1 MCDYTV
7 SGSKETLSRYT
18 AYTYD
23 KQKRLAAY
31 AECDGPDVP
40 SQETL
45 DKHKVSYTYDK
56 DGLVTDIDY
65 AFAQDGITGLRYHY
79 DTNKWLTSISA
90 KGGLLDKTLREYTY
104 DDFGRV
110 SQMVDH
116 YGFADGGNGTIT
128 RNYTYDPLGRV
139 TAMTYT
145 DSKDGDQAKE
155 TYAYTYDKNS
165 NITEEKI
172 VSRYAMESGKGIDCT
187 KTYTYDKVGRLETSN
202 VVNKAEGTA
211 ENKNAEYTYDKVGNR
226 KTEKIGNETTT
237 YAYNGLNQ
245 LTEAE
250 TMKAGETAAASKRA
264 YTYDRNGNQISQNDS
279 VTGESAAL
287 TYDAAGRLS
296 KYEAKKDNAVVVTQE
311 NRYNGNGQRI
321 QKKETQGSQ
330 AKTRNYY
337 YQSGTVLYTSDD
349 GGKLTSLNLMGSE
362 GNVIATQRKG
372 EGSPAWYLYNKDIR
386 ESTFSMINSS
396 GELAAAYEYDEF
408 GNTTVRAGESF
419 DNEIC
424 YTGQVYDQST
434 GLYYYNAR
442 FYDPEDGRFVSQ
454 DTYRG
459 EQMDPGTWNLYTY
472 CANDPVNYV
481 DPSGH
486 DAIFL
491 QATKGAKGAGHSA
504 LLIKVSGKWKYY
516 SWEGDGY
523 TGWTAQLKNVYKG
536 ISNSGVVTK
545 NINSSKSIKRVK
557 NEKGKWSHGRP
568 YNKYFYIKGNFTG
581 SYKYAK
587 EQMAGKHYKKYKLTS
602 VNCVWI
608 TIQLLRKGKISKA
621 KKRGY
626 IVYNGVR
633 RQEENKNINAH

>member
-1 MCDYTV
+1 
-7 SGSKETLSRYT
+7 
-18 AYTYD
+18 
-23 KQKRLAAY
+23 
-31 AECDGPDVP
+31 
-40 SQETL
+40 
-45 DKHKVSYTYDK
+45 
-56 DGLVTDIDY
+56 
-65 AFAQDGITGLRYHY
+65 
-79 DTNKWLTSISA
+79 
-90 KGGLLDKTLREYTY
+90 
-104 DDFGRV
+104 
-110 SQMVDH
+110 
-116 YGFADGGNGTIT
+116 
-128 RNYTYDPLGRV
+128 
-139 TAMTYT
+139 
-145 DSKDGDQAKE
+145 
-155 TYAYTYDKNS
+155 
-165 NITEEKI
+165 
-172 VSRYAMESGKGIDCT
+172 MEGGKGIDCT
-187 KTYTYDKVGRLETSN
+187 KTYTYDKVGRLVTSN

-226 KTEKIGNETTT
+226 KTEKDGDETTT

-250 TMKAGETAAASKRA
+250 TMKAGETAAASKKA
-264 YTYDRNGNQISQNDS
+264 YTYDRNGSQISQSDS

-337 YQSGTVLYTSDD
+337 YQSGTVLYTSDE

-386 ESTFSMINSS
+386 ESTSSMINSS

-408 GNTTVRAGESF
+408 GNTTVRAGENF

-442 FYDPEDGRFVSQ
+442 FYDPEDGRFLTQ

-459 EQMDPGTWNLYTY
+459 EEMEPGTWNLYTY

-486 DAIFL
+486 AKKRRSAIPNKKYTTKKSKVFKPFL
-491 QATKGAKGAGHSA
+491 WVKPV
-504 LLIKVSGKWKYY
+504 IKVTQIVKW
-516 SWEGDGY
+516 E
-523 TGWTAQLKNVYKG
+523 
-536 ISNSGVVTK
+536 
-545 NINSSKSIKRVK
+545 VK
-557 NEKGKWSHGRP
+557 NKE
-568 YNKYFYIKGNFTG
+568 IKERKVGH
-581 SYKYAK
+581 SYKYYRRRNHSWRFRSSKVIKNEVTYNGQRANIK
-587 EQMAGKHYKKYKLTS
+587 MKVTIENKKNGSLSS
-602 VNCVWI
+602 VMFGVWI
-608 TIQLLRKGKISKA
+608 
-621 KKRGY
+621 
-626 IVYNGVR
+626 YNDGGR
-633 RQEENKNINAH
+633 DWD